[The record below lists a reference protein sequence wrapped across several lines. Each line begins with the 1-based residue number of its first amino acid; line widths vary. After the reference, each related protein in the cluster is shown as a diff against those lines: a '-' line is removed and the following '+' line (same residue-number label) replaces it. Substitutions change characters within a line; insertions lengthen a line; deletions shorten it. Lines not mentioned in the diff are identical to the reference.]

1 MGQRIVLS
9 WVLHPLFKQM
19 NEDIFIGIGHQN
31 IIWKEL
37 TNAQNEGISK
47 YVLFKYFCIILG
59 NRNNF
64 HVESLAMNADE

>member
-1 MGQRIVLS
+1 
-9 WVLHPLFKQM
+9 M

-47 YVLFKYFCIILG
+47 YVFLKYFCIILG

-64 HVESLAMNADE
+64 HVESLALNADE

>member
-1 MGQRIVLS
+1 M
-9 WVLHPLFKQM
+9 HPLLEQR

>member
-9 WVLHPLFKQM
+9 WVVHPLLEQR

-47 YVLFKYFCIILG
+47 YVFLKYFCIILG

-64 HVESLAMNADE
+64 HVESLALNADE